1 MTATTTT
8 ETMTTTTKTLDE
20 RLLAEIEYCYQCALD
35 AGTDEDRE
43 ELAAEWTVTAVDF
56 DSILEDVPDA
66 TEEDVLNAF
75 RVWKY
80 DSEVKVI
87 L

>member
-1 MTATTTT
+1 MA
-8 ETMTTTTKTLDE
+8 TKTKTKAE
-20 RLLAEIEYCYQCALD
+20 RIFDEIEDCYQCALD

-43 ELAAEWTVTAVDF
+43 ALAAEWTVTAVDF

-75 RVWKY
+75 RVWMY
-80 DSEVKVI
+80 DSGVKVFV
-87 L
+87 